1 MNNNKPETST
11 VKNQDDIKTI
21 YPSKNTNQETS
32 KNTMIIHIN
41 NSLQKN
47 NHTASS
53 SQRKKSKIPVKLKNY
68 PLSSKSSPTSS
79 TKSGLLTNA
88 SSSKSS
94 FKSKIP
100 QFQPQQHSQTLIDN
114 KNDNNKSGEELF
126 NNKYGTYTKK
136 KPSNTSASSTSM
148 INSITFDKNSANDR
162 SSNRNSSKL
171 ECNEVKILLTNPN
184 QSQTIERQNI
194 LDIVLVPI
202 NDNINENRENE
213 TTNNSLEIMTTPK
226 DTSRVKIR
234 DDEGYSTMSSEL
246 MHQIK
251 PNPADLSARSSI
263 STRKGIK
270 FKKVY

>member
-1 MNNNKPETST
+1 MNNNKPSTST

-21 YPSKNTNQETS
+21 YPSKNTNQEPL

-41 NSLQKN
+41 SSLQKN
-47 NHTASS
+47 NHTSSS

-100 QFQPQQHSQTLIDN
+100 QFQPQQQHSQTNDN
-114 KNDNNKSGEELF
+114 NNKSGEESF
-126 NNKYGTYTKK
+126 STKYGTYTKK
-136 KPSNTSASSTSM
+136 KPTNTSVSSTSM

-162 SSNRNSSKL
+162 SSCNRNSSKV

-184 QSQTIERQNI
+184 QSQTVERQNI

-202 NDNINENRENE
+202 NNNINENRENE
-213 TTNNSLEIMTTPK
+213 TTDNSLEIMTTQK

-251 PNPADLSARSSI
+251 PNPTDLSARSSI
-263 STRKGIK
+263 STKKGI
-270 FKKVY
+270 